1 MNQETKS
8 TNCPLR
14 GAIKRVIIQLRK
26 LIKLI
31 LSQNGFPIVQMRLR
45 TTAKSLAI
53 RRCRIKDVENR
64 GVLVRKKIRWKTQ
77 QAQCRND
84 WQSRAMF
91 DIGFHRLESSW
102 IDWGSKFKL
111 ESSYAASTSRH
122 WKRDVWPRKPFWW
135 QLNPNFQFQSLD
147 LKLSMVLNFKKFKRS
162 VKF

>member
-64 GVLVRKKIRWKTQ
+64 GVLVGKKIRCKTQ
-77 QAQCRND
+77 EAQCRND

-102 IDWGSKFKL
+102 IDWGQNSNWRVHMPPALVGTGNEMFDLENPSGDNSIQTFNSK
-111 ESSYAASTSRH
+111 
-122 WKRDVWPRKPFWW
+122 VWI
-135 QLNPNFQFQSLD
+135 
-147 LKLSMVLNFKKFKRS
+147 LNFRWF
-162 VKF
+162 